1 MNVLAVT
8 GTVRLWHVYALA
20 FALGLVTVVDNP
32 TRQTFVTE
40 MVGQSH
46 MANAI
51 ALNSAIFNLA
61 RIAGP
66 AVAGLVI
73 SLVGTPVTFLVNA
86 ASYGAVRFGTLFQ
99 FSGTFQSQSP

>member
-1 MNVLAVT
+1 M
-8 GTVRLWHVYALA
+8 
-20 FALGLVTVVDNP
+20 VTVVDNP

-40 MVGQSH
+40 VVGQTD

-66 AVAGLVI
+66 AMAGI
-73 SLVGTPVTFLVNA
+73 IIGLVGTGLRPLRLRKKLLPMSA
-86 ASYGAVRFGTLFQ
+86 
-99 FSGTFQSQSP
+99 